1 MPRPVAFV
9 PSTVADVGVAA
20 AQGRAPANEVAPVG
34 AAAAA
39 QRFAAVPDALR
50 DALRKL
56 APPDVETALAFFA
69 MEFGGRV
76 GVHQLVL
83 ETEAGADVVLKLDF
97 DERAWKRVRKK
108 TRPPPAEASI

>member
-1 MPRPVAFV
+1 MDHGGMSSPRVIRRLGPLANQRPATIAAVRKLHEMHTA
-9 PSTVADVGVAA
+9 ARVAA
-20 AQGRAPANEVAPVG
+20 RG
-34 AAAAA
+34 
-39 QRFAAVPDALR
+39 